1 MRVHIV
7 PCGDK
12 YARKHHAKTIEKL
25 VPREEIIL
33 FENDEK
39 FTSTL
44 KDDAYACWGVTNAK
58 NNSNYK
64 NWQTMQKDDICIM
77 YRDKTFFS
85 CGKITAKF
93 KNKEFSEYLWGSKE
107 DGQLWENMFLIDEI
121 KEINVPLDVLKK
133 VMGYKEKFFIQGYT
147 TFDNESSEKIVAA
160 FQIPFFEKSFNDTAL
175 KVEIERREK
184 MWMEIQ
190 KIQNIRP
197 LTAEEVRSIGCYGSA
212 RGIWRDTKNTSDI
225 TPSGKGV
232 CVGISS
238 RGKYEDD
245 FGEETGTYDYPKTEM
260 RGQDSAD
267 IESLR
272 SAMQL
277 KLPIFLIRNA
287 NEKGELINSGKRRKV
302 DKVFVLYDSP
312 EDNSIVITFSEG
324 GKDDYEIP
332 IEEEDTFQERE
343 TSVKTT
349 KSKKRSQEVFRKKL
363 LKRIGP
369 KHCVL
374 CDALPEVI
382 EAAHIRPVKDNGGDQ
397 SGNGIWLCR
406 NHHSLFDLNK
416 WSIDPKYL
424 EIIPNNQNSLN
435 SLQIMRS
442 NIRHLKYPPSKEALE
457 WRWKK
462 FNKDQD
468 MN

>member
-1 MRVHIV
+1 M
-7 PCGDK
+7 
-12 YARKHHAKTIEKL
+12 
-25 VPREEIIL
+25 
-33 FENDEK
+33 
-39 FTSTL
+39 
-44 KDDAYACWGVTNAK
+44 
-58 NNSNYK
+58 
-64 NWQTMQKDDICIM
+64 
-77 YRDKTFFS
+77 
-85 CGKITAKF
+85 
-93 KNKEFSEYLWGSKE
+93 
-107 DGQLWENMFLIDEI
+107 
-121 KEINVPLDVLKK
+121 
-133 VMGYKEKFFIQGYT
+133 
-147 TFDNESSEKIVAA
+147 
-160 FQIPFFEKSFNDTAL
+160 
-175 KVEIERREK
+175 
-184 MWMEIQ
+184 
-190 KIQNIRP
+190 
-197 LTAEEVRSIGCYGSA
+197 
-212 RGIWRDTKNTSDI
+212 
-225 TPSGKGV
+225 
-232 CVGISS
+232 
-238 RGKYEDD
+238 
-245 FGEETGTYDYPKTEM
+245 
-260 RGQDSAD
+260 
-267 IESLR
+267 
-272 SAMQL
+272 
-277 KLPIFLIRNA
+277 IRNA
-287 NEKGELINSGKRRKV
+287 NEKGELINFGKRSKV